1 MDITVLVVEDEPQ
14 IRRLVRNALE
24 GENYRVFTV
33 DSGKRSLIEAGT
45 RKADLIVLDLG
56 LPDLDGME
64 VLRGIRAWS
73 HVPVLILS
81 ARGEEDDKIRALD
94 EGADDYLAKPFDLR
108 ELLARVRSVLR
119 RVRRGGPAPRAER
132 PAQEAQDKDSLH
144 FAGWRFD
151 LLSRRLFAPDGAE
164 VALSTGEFTLL
175 KTFVERPHR
184 VLSRDALIE
193 LIHHRKA
200 GPFDR
205 SIDVQVGRLRRKIET
220 DADNPLLIKSVR
232 GVGYVF
238 TANVERG

>member
-94 EGADDYLAKPFDLR
+94 EGADDYLAKPFGVG
-108 ELLARVRSVLR
+108 ELLARVRAL
-119 RVRRGGPAPRAER
+119 VRRHVKHEDSSGRLNFGEVEADFVRRTVVRNGEAVHLTKIEYRLLTVLAANAGKVLTHNHLMREVWGPAYV
-132 PAQEAQDKDSLH
+132 DSNHYL
-144 FAGWRFD
+144 R
-151 LLSRRLFAPDGAE
+151 
-164 VALSTGEFTLL
+164 
-175 KTFVERPHR
+175 
-184 VLSRDALIE
+184 IY
-193 LIHHRKA
+193 
-200 GPFDR
+200 
-205 SIDVQVGRLRRKIET
+205 VGRLRQKLEADPAQPVHFLTET
-220 DADNPLLIKSVR
+220 
-232 GVGYVF
+232 GVGYRF
-238 TANVERG
+238 EP